1 MRGGAEPKN
10 HNPTLHIYRVISPLS
25 FFIIVACQ
33 GHILDKSTKVI
44 DIKLGLQID
53 SSEGK
58 AVHQNDN
65 SILYIDIVISP

>member
-1 MRGGAEPKN
+1 
-10 HNPTLHIYRVISPLS
+10 
-25 FFIIVACQ
+25 
-33 GHILDKSTKVI
+33 VI